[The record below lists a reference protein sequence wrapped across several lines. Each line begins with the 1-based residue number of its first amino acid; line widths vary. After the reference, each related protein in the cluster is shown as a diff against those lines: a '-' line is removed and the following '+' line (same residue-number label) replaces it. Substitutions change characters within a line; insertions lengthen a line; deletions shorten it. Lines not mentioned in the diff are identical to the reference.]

1 MINIYKLNWDNILTW
16 LFTIGTIGAFFVYY
30 HLLIIER
37 SKKNDDDLN
46 NTTLIESPNSILN
59 FNIIMNRIFLQ
70 NKPKSIAA

>member
-46 NTTLIESPNSILN
+46 NTTLIESPNSI
-59 FNIIMNRIFLQ
+59 
-70 NKPKSIAA
+70 